1 VAFASEQLV
10 AVLAAIQ
17 DSSPPIRESLASL
30 PWRTL
35 RRTVGFVVSS
45 SLSATAVIAPSVNG
59 RRWTTSAIE
68 QSVRGQTILE
78 RRLQIKR
85 ETVERRRPLH
95 QLVNCRIRKLSF
107 IVALQS

>member
-1 VAFASEQLV
+1 MAFASEQLV

-68 QSVRGQTILE
+68 QPRCAVKLFWNGGYRS
-78 RRLQIKR
+78 
-85 ETVERRRPLH
+85 
-95 QLVNCRIRKLSF
+95 NAKLSNEDARC
-107 IVALQS
+107 ISW